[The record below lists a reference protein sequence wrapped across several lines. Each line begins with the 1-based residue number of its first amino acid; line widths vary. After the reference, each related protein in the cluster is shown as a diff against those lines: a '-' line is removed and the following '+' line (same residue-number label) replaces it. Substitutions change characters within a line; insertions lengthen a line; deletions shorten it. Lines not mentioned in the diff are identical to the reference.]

1 MPTEYGLPGY
11 VAGRSVTPR
20 EISAGGGPLELKPG
34 GIILGSTA
42 IDGGNTGYT
51 YEIRAGWALGR
62 ITATGKYVP
71 CKRTTTTSSG
81 AVTSLVVVN
90 SYPFKVGDAIDIG
103 ADTNIT
109 ITDID
114 YTTHTLTIASTTV
127 ASGEAV
133 VGRDGSQTCRG
144 FLAGTRDVYDTETAT
159 AVDAQAQLVEGGR
172 LLLSQLLGD
181 ITAIMADTT
190 SAAQIRARTI
200 IYDDTNGVNL

>member
-62 ITATGKYVP
+62 ISATGKYVP

-81 AVTSLVVVN
+81 AVISLVVVN
-90 SYPFKVGDAIDIG
+90 SYPFKVGDAVDIG

-109 ITDID
+109 ISAID
-114 YTTHTLTIASTTV
+114 YTTHTITIASTTV

-133 VGRDGSQTCRG
+133 VARDGSQTCVG
-144 FLAGTRDVYDTETAT
+144 FLQDWKKLRNYDNTA
-159 AVDAQAQLVEGGR
+159 AEDKLGNLIVGGA
-172 LLLSQLLGD
+172 LNQSYLLGD
-181 ITAIMADTT
+181 ITAILADTT
-190 SAAQIRARTI
+190 SKANIAARTRI
-200 IYDDTNGVNL
+200 S